1 MSIDLANEDPY
12 RSFRR
17 SLIHDARNNNS
28 MAMGSARGA
37 GSVSA
42 EGLNTVG
49 SKERRTREAD
59 FTSQQESDDYIKK
72 QNESPKRKIN
82 S

>member
-1 MSIDLANEDPY
+1 
-12 RSFRR
+12 
-17 SLIHDARNNNS
+17 
-28 MAMGSARGA
+28 MGSARGA